1 MFFNETYTTEEVNSA
16 PSYSLVPRG
25 EYIAQI
31 EKWEL
36 KDNKNGGNRISCQV
50 RILDGDFTNK
60 VLFTDITMEN
70 ANQQAAEI
78 GKKHRAQIANAIG
91 NMQPRSPD
99 DWLNIP
105 LVISVTIQ
113 KSKNPDY
120 PDDKNAIQG
129 YKPVA
134 GHAPQAQAPAFS
146 AQPQQRTQ
154 QPAQP
159 PAGAPKWAR
168 Q

>member
-1 MFFNETYTTEEVNSA
+1 MFFNESYTAEEVNSA
-16 PSYSLVPRG
+16 PSYSLIPRG

-50 RILDGDFTNK
+50 RILDGDFANK

-105 LVISVTIQ
+105 LMISVTIQ

-129 YKPVA
+129 YKPI
-134 GHAPQAQAPAFS
+134 
-146 AQPQQRTQ
+146 PQQGQQAAQQSRSPAAQRQ
-154 QPAQP
+154 QPA
-159 PAGAPKWAR
+159 ASGAPRWAR
-168 Q
+168 S

>member
-1 MFFNETYTTEEVNSA
+1 MFFNETYTSDEVNSA

-36 KDNKNGGNRISCQV
+36 KDNKNGGNRISCQI

-120 PDDKNAIQG
+120 PDDRNSIQG

-134 GHAPQAQAPAFS
+134 GHAPTAQPT
-146 AQPQQRTQ
+146 AQPQQRQ
-154 QPAQP
+154 QAATP
-159 PAGAPKWAR
+159 PSAAPKWAR
-168 Q
+168 S

>member
-1 MFFNETYTTEEVNSA
+1 MFFNESYTAEEVNSA
-16 PSYSLVPRG
+16 PSYSLIPRG

-50 RILDGDFTNK
+50 RILDGDFANK

-70 ANQQAAEI
+70 TNQQAAEI

-129 YKPVA
+129 YKPIPQQ
-134 GHAPQAQAPAFS
+134 GQQAPQQSRSPA
-146 AQPQQRTQ
+146 AQPQQ
-154 QPAQP
+154 PA
-159 PAGAPKWAR
+159 ASGAPRWAR
-168 Q
+168 S